1 MTCRQ
6 CQGIEDIFSESYV
19 DKELKGYRKRGP
31 AKTTRMLIEAIKS
44 QGVHGM
50 TLLDIGGGV
59 GAIQH
64 GMLEAGVTHAMDIDA
79 SSAYLAGAKSEA
91 QRRGLADKVTYEHG
105 NFVDLAPNLPP
116 ADIVTLDRVVCCF
129 PDMEK
134 LVGLSVA
141 KAGKFY
147 GLVYPRD
154 VWWTRFVLSIQN
166 FFLRLTRS
174 HFQSYVHPTEAVEAL
189 VTGKGLRRFFHRQTF
204 VWQVV
209 VFAR

>member
-1 MTCRQ
+1 MNCCQ
-6 CQGIEDIFSESYV
+6 CQGIENIFSESYV
-19 DKELKGYRKRGP
+19 AKELKNYRKRGP
-31 AKTTRMLIEAIKS
+31 DRTTRMLIEAIKS
-44 QGVHGM
+44 QGIRGL

-64 GMLEAGVTHAMDIDA
+64 GMLEAGAAHATDIDA

-91 QRRGLADKVTYEHG
+91 QRRGLVDKISYEHG
-105 NFVDLAPNLPP
+105 NFVDIAPQLDA
-116 ADIVTLDRVVCCF
+116 ADIVTLDRVICCF

-134 LVGLSVA
+134 MVGLSAA
-141 KAGKFY
+141 KAQKFY

-154 VWWTRFVLSIQN
+154 VWWTKLVLSIQN

-174 HFQSYVHPTEAVEAL
+174 RFQTYVHPTQAVEAI
-189 VTGKGLRRFFHRQTF
+189 VTGNGLRRFFHRQTF

-209 VFAR
+209 VFTR